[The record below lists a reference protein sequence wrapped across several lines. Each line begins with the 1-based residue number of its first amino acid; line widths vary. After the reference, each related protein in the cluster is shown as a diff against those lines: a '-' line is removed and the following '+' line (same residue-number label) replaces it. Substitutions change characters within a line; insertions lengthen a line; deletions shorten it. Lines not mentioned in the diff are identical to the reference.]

1 MNYIRHLNAFFSFV
15 RSDDRLACS
24 HVSLYLALFQY
35 WNFNRF
41 QNPFPVYRENIM
53 QLSKIG
59 SKNTYHKCVKE
70 LHQAGYIIYK
80 PPVTKFQAV
89 KISMIRLDKSEDE
102 IKNYRQ
108 LDLFSTENDTDCVP
122 KLTDTGTENDTDT
135 VSKMGHS
142 LKHKHFKNES
152 KTRSQKIFSKNEK
165 IGEAI
170 NNMAGVPNSVHRIPT
185 QSEVEAFFSEQKY
198 PGEEAKKFFNH
209 YTAIGWKIK
218 GITPIK
224 DWQAASHKWMMN
236 APNFEN
242 NSHPQPATPVDNDL
256 ESIYLQFLS
265 GKTVFQQLTANHFNE
280 LNLQLTNELLQYAR
294 QQRINQLTGSNQN
307 SILQLLFAYQGSN
320 ANDPLLVKDNDNLLL
335 LAKRIAILSHFT
347 HLKENNH
354 LSLKSTDNEH

>member
-15 RSDDRLACS
+15 RGDERLACS

-89 KISMIRLDKSEDE
+89 KISMIRLDIKEEE
-102 IKNYRQ
+102 IKTYKQ
-108 LDLFSTENDTDCVP
+108 LNLFSTENDTDSVP
-122 KLTDTGTENDTDT
+122 NLTDTSTENDTGT

-142 LKHKHFKNES
+142 LKHKHFKKES
-152 KTRSQKIFSKNEK
+152 KTRSQEIFNKNEK
-165 IGEAI
+165 ISEAI
-170 NNMAGVPNSVHRIPT
+170 NDMAGVPNSVHVINIAL
-185 QSEVEAFFSEQKY
+185 SEVEGFFSDQKY

-224 DWQAASHKWMMN
+224 DWQALAHKWMMN
-236 APNFEN
+236 VSNFEN
-242 NSHPQPATPVDNDL
+242 RNYPKPASTGTNDIEIL
-256 ESIYLQFLS
+256 YKEFLS
-265 GKTVFQQLTANHFNE
+265 GKMIFQQLTADHFDE
-280 LNLQLTNELLQYAR
+280 LKLQLTNELLEYAR

-307 SILQLLFAYQGSN
+307 STLQLLYAYEDKKE
-320 ANDPLLVKDNDNLLL
+320 NDLLLIKDKDTLIL
-335 LAKRIAILSHFT
+335 LAKRIAIINHFQI
-347 HLKENNH
+347 LKNR
-354 LSLKSTDNEH
+354 SV

>member
-53 QLSKIG
+53 LLSKIG

-89 KISMIRLDKSEDE
+89 KISMIRLDKSEEE

-108 LDLFSTENDTDCVP
+108 LDLFSTENDTGSVP
-122 KLTDTGTENDTDT
+122 DLTGTGTEIDTGT

-165 IGEAI
+165 IGAAI
-170 NNMAGVPNSVHRIPT
+170 KEMGGVPNLVHNIPT
-185 QSEVEAFFSEQKY
+185 QTEVEVFFSEQKY
-198 PGEEAKKFFNH
+198 PGEEARKFFNH
-209 YTAIGWKIK
+209 YTAIGWRIK

-224 DWQAASHKWMMN
+224 DWQAAAHKWMLN
-236 APNFEN
+236 APSFKNKKPEETPAPIN
-242 NSHPQPATPVDNDL
+242 NAESLYKLFLASQP
-256 ESIYLQFLS
+256 
-265 GKTVFQQLTANHFNE
+265 VFQRITTDHFKE
-280 LNLQLTNELLQYAR
+280 LNLQLTKEIMDYSR
-294 QQRINQLTGSNQN
+294 QQRIKQLTGSNQN
-307 SILQLLFAYQGSN
+307 SILQLLQAYH
-320 ANDPLLVKDNDNLLL
+320 ANKENDQLLIKDNPNLVL
-335 LAKRIAILSHFT
+335 LAKRIAVLTHFNE
-347 HLKENNH
+347 LKQNNF
-354 LSLKSTDNEH
+354 STLKSKEQ